1 MTTIVSHQ
9 KNIEFLLSAAIKNRV
24 ASAYL
29 FTGRKGVGKFTVAKF
44 FANTLT
50 TNQMADV
57 MVIEPTYTEDGEML
71 TVKEASEKGLNKKM
85 KPVIRI
91 EQIRSL
97 DGFISQRPLGV
108 SNEYG
113 FPAKNIVIIDDAQD
127 IKDDG
132 MNALLKNLEEPG
144 EHTVFIIVAS
154 GKVSDTI
161 LSRCQVLN
169 FGRLSKKDLLEI
181 AKLNNTEIE
190 ENILKLCDGSYGDAI
205 AIKKILNE
213 VPEQIISSAS
223 TIPTKV
229 IDCLQI
235 ARDISALNSD
245 QQIVL
250 MEHTVSV
257 IWARYFN
264 KDIVDIFS
272 DSINKL
278 RAGMQPRLTL
288 EALYLSLLIHN

>member
-9 KNIEFLLSAAIKNRV
+9 ENIAFLLNAATKNRV

-29 FTGRKGVGKFTVAKF
+29 FTGRKGVGKFTVAKS
-44 FANTLT
+44 FADILT
-50 TNQMADV
+50 TNKMADIMIV
-57 MVIEPTYTEDGEML
+57 EPTYTDDGEIL
-71 TVKEASEKGLNKKM
+71 TAKEASEKGLNKKM
-85 KPVIRI
+85 KPFIRI

-97 DGFISQRPLGV
+97 DGFICRRPLGV
-108 SNEYG
+108 GNDYG
-113 FPAKNIVIIDDAQD
+113 FPAKNVVIIDDIQD
-127 IKDDG
+127 IKEDG

-144 EHTVFIIVAS
+144 EHTVFILVAS
-154 GKVSDTI
+154 GRVSDTI
-161 LSRCQVLN
+161 FSRCQVLN
-169 FGRLSKKDLLEI
+169 FGRLSKDDLLKI
-181 AKLNNTEIE
+181 AKLNNTDIE
-190 ENILKLCDGSYGDAI
+190 ENILNLCDGSYGDAI
-205 AIKKILNE
+205 AIKTILNE

-235 ARDISALNSD
+235 ARNISALNSD

-257 IWARYFN
+257 VWARYFN

-272 DSINKL
+272 NSIDKL

-288 EALYLSLLIHN
+288 EALYLSLLIHI

>member
-9 KNIEFLLSAAIKNRV
+9 DNIAFLLSAATKNRV

-29 FTGRKGVGKFTVAKF
+29 FTGRKGVGKFTTAYA
-44 FANTLT
+44 FADILT
-50 TNQMADV
+50 TNQMADI
-57 MVIEPTYTEDGEML
+57 MVVEPTYTEDGEML
-71 TVKEASEKGLNKKM
+71 TVKEASQKGLNKKM
-85 KPVIRI
+85 KPLIRI

-97 DGFISQRPLGV
+97 ASFISQRPLGV

-113 FPAKNIVIIDDAQD
+113 FSAKNIVIIDNIQD
-127 IKDDG
+127 IKEDG

-144 EHTVFIIVAS
+144 ENTVFILVAS

-161 LSRCQVLN
+161 YSRCQVLN
-169 FGRLSKKDLLEI
+169 FGRLSKENLLEI

-190 ENILKLCDGSYGDAI
+190 ENILNLCDGSYGEAI
-205 AIKKILNE
+205 AIKTVLNE
-213 VPEQIISSAS
+213 VPEQIINSAS
-223 TIPTKV
+223 TIPTKI

-235 ARDISALNSD
+235 ARDISAFNSD

-250 MEHTVSV
+250 LEHTVSV
-257 IWARYFN
+257 VWAKYFN
-264 KDIVDIFS
+264 KGIVDIFS
-272 DSINKL
+272 NSINKL
-278 RAGMQPRLTL
+278 RAGMQPKLTL

>member
-9 KNIEFLLSAAIKNRV
+9 DNIAFLLSAATKNRV

-29 FTGRKGVGKFTVAKF
+29 FTGRKGVGKFTTAYA
-44 FANTLT
+44 FADILT
-50 TNQMADV
+50 TNQMADI
-57 MVIEPTYTEDGEML
+57 MVVEPTYTEDGEML
-71 TVKEASEKGLNKKM
+71 TVKEASQKGLNKKM
-85 KPVIRI
+85 KPLIRI

-97 DGFISQRPLGV
+97 ASFISQRPLGV

-113 FPAKNIVIIDDAQD
+113 FSAKNIVIIDNIQD
-127 IKDDG
+127 IKEDG

-144 EHTVFIIVAS
+144 ENTVFILVAS

-161 LSRCQVLN
+161 YSRCQVLN
-169 FGRLSKKDLLEI
+169 FGRLSKENLLEI

-190 ENILKLCDGSYGDAI
+190 ENILNLCDGSYGEAI
-205 AIKKILNE
+205 AIKTVLNE
-213 VPEQIISSAS
+213 VPEQIINSAS

-235 ARDISALNSD
+235 ARDISAFNSD

-250 MEHTVSV
+250 LEHTVSV
-257 IWARYFN
+257 VWAKYFN
-264 KDIVDIFS
+264 KGIVDIFS
-272 DSINKL
+272 NSINKL
-278 RAGMQPRLTL
+278 RAGMQPKLTL

>member
-113 FPAKNIVIIDDAQD
+113 FPAKNIVIIDDVQD

>member
-9 KNIEFLLSAAIKNRV
+9 ENIAFLLNAATKNRV

-29 FTGRKGVGKFTVAKF
+29 FTGRKGVGKFTVAKS

-50 TNQMADV
+50 KNQMADI

-91 EQIRSL
+91 EQIRNL
-97 DGFISQRPLGV
+97 DSFITRRPLGV
-108 SNEYG
+108 GNDYDFS
-113 FPAKNIVIIDDAQD
+113 AKNVVIIDDCQD
-127 IKDDG
+127 IKEDG

-144 EHTVFIIVAS
+144 KHTVFILVAS

-169 FGRLSKKDLLEI
+169 FGRLSKDDLLEI
-181 AKLNNTEIE
+181 AKLNNTDIE
-190 ENILKLCDGSYGDAI
+190 ENILNLCDGSYGDAI
-205 AIKKILNE
+205 AIKTILNE

-235 ARDISALNSD
+235 ARNISALNSD

-257 IWARYFN
+257 VWARYFN

-272 DSINKL
+272 NSIDKL

-288 EALYLSLLIHN
+288 EALYLSLLIHI

>member
-108 SNEYG
+108 SNEYS

>member
-9 KNIEFLLSAAIKNRV
+9 DNIAFLLSAATKNRV

-29 FTGRKGVGKFTVAKF
+29 FTGRKGVGKFTTAYA
-44 FANTLT
+44 FADILT
-50 TNQMADV
+50 TNQMADI
-57 MVIEPTYTEDGEML
+57 MVVEPTYTEDGEML
-71 TVKEASEKGLNKKM
+71 TVKEASQKGLNKKM
-85 KPVIRI
+85 KPLIRI

-97 DGFISQRPLGV
+97 VSFISQRPLGV

-113 FPAKNIVIIDDAQD
+113 FSAKNIVIIDNIQD
-127 IKDDG
+127 IKEDG

-144 EHTVFIIVAS
+144 ENTVFILVAS

-161 LSRCQVLN
+161 YSRCQVLN
-169 FGRLSKKDLLEI
+169 FGRLSKENLLEI

-190 ENILKLCDGSYGDAI
+190 ENILNLCDGSYGEAI
-205 AIKKILNE
+205 AIKTVLNE
-213 VPEQIISSAS
+213 VPEQIINSAS

-235 ARDISALNSD
+235 ARDISAFNSD

-250 MEHTVSV
+250 LEHTVSV
-257 IWARYFN
+257 VWAKYFN
-264 KDIVDIFS
+264 KGIVDIFS
-272 DSINKL
+272 NSINKL
-278 RAGMQPRLTL
+278 RAGMQPKLTL